1 MQKSYIYYIGYI
13 TKKYINYVNIHSVS
27 SLYFITD
34 KADGCIEETIDNKYL
49 TLVSTDK
56 SKEIL
61 RKAYRTMG

>member
-27 SLYFITD
+27 PLYFITD
-34 KADGCIEETIDNKYL
+34 KADGCIEETNDNKYL

-56 SKEIL
+56 SK
-61 RKAYRTMG
+61 